1 MTRHGRGSRRGRNTR
16 SGYGN
21 SNGRGGFRN
30 KDSGDGKYKRFRYAK
45 PRPYKNSWYNSS
57 VPAGGDDDILRGYDD
72 ARYGGDIYISPRD
85 IENYYFGR
93 NVKKSSLRMAGM
105 RRLWKDN
112 SDISVE
118 SFDFD
123 SYRKRPVVFVKAAEV
138 YDPSHDL
145 IMELRKRNPVI
156 VNRLEET
163 PNEREDEKEP
173 HSSERENYG
182 YSSERGDVDVNFE
195 NDNEA
200 SSEKLTPEMS
210 SELVTE
216 QGDNYL
222 PQVEPEPISESES
235 ESEPEEESPT
245 EDLSERKNEDLF
257 FVDSSGDR
265 NSNLMDEVPT
275 VDIHAD
281 AIPGASQYPNLE
293 FNPTLTIGGIQMT
306 TNRNARY
313 GNGNTSRVYGS
324 RTPKSFSK
332 ENDENVAR
340 LHLYKGEIETDM
352 TSSNR
357 STSSDGLAERIEDLN
372 ITRTPDNTN
381 SQDNDST
388 GDKED
393 TPPFG
398 FLDED
403 YVVNTNEV
411 EVFSI
416 RFGAHENSYLV
427 KSHRL
432 FGSSDSQWVDQQVL
446 TDFLVNDLH
455 LPEHRL
461 VAYFQF
467 VKDSLFPKEKEQEE
481 AAEPNYSDVPFS
493 DTDAESEESTRSE
506 ASDNESLTEDMREGL
521 DDLISYTLRYDG
533 ERNMEYETKSLDTVG
548 KGRKKQLLIDESLA
562 LDSEMK
568 QLLQDKFATRRDAKI
583 KKRRTKEDFISEENK
598 NSSDLLKKYQ
608 YGLHVQN
615 IKDEF
620 ELFLSSNR
628 EVLIFPPLDPHGNKT
643 IKKFANHYNMK
654 SANAGAGKQSHV
666 VVIKTKKTR
675 AYMPNYNLI
684 NQLTRQRP
692 IFMRIDVKQDTE
704 KRVGNTETHRVRAKF
719 HVKEGEIVGESAS
732 EIGRE
737 NIGRRLLEKLGWT
750 QGESLGAHGN
760 KGISEPLMARVK
772 KSKTGLGHPDHKHR
786 GGYR

>member
-1 MTRHGRGSRRGRNTR
+1 MTRNGRGSRRGRNTR
-16 SGYGN
+16 SGAGN
-21 SNGRGGFRN
+21 SGGRGGFRN
-30 KDSGDGKYKRFRYAK
+30 RNNGDGKYKRFRYGKSRA
-45 PRPYKNSWYNSS
+45 YKNSWYNSS
-57 VPAGGDDDILRGYDD
+57 VPTGGDVDISGGYDD
-72 ARYGGDIYISPRD
+72 ASRGSDIYISPRD

-118 SFDFD
+118 SFNFD

-156 VNRLEET
+156 VNRLGQT
-163 PNEREDEKEP
+163 PREREDETEP
-173 HSSERENYG
+173 SSSDEESHG
-182 YSSERGDVDVNFE
+182 YSSEGDEVYIKSE
-195 NDNEA
+195 HNDEA
-200 SSEKLTPEMS
+200 SSEEITSDIS
-210 SELVTE
+210 SELTTE
-216 QGDNYL
+216 QEENHL
-222 PQVEPEPISESES
+222 SQVEPEPEFES
-235 ESEPEEESPT
+235 ESEPEPEGESPT
-245 EDLSERKNEDLF
+245 EDLSERRDEDLF

-265 NSNLMDEVPT
+265 NSDLMNKVPT
-275 VDIHAD
+275 VDVHAE
-281 AIPGASQYPNLE
+281 AIPGASQSPNLE
-293 FNPTLTIGGIQMT
+293 FNPTLTIGGVQMT
-306 TNRNARY
+306 INRNARY
-313 GNGNTSRVYGS
+313 GNRKAQKVYGS
-324 RTPKSFSK
+324 RTSKSFSK
-332 ENDENVAR
+332 GNNDNVTVPH
-340 LHLYKGEIETDM
+340 LHKGEVETEI

-357 STSSDGLAERIEDLN
+357 STSSDGLAERIGDLN

-381 SQDNDST
+381 SQDKDSAN
-388 GDKED
+388 DKED

-403 YVVNTNEV
+403 YVINTNEV
-411 EVFSI
+411 EVLSI

-427 KSHRL
+427 KSQRL

-455 LPEHRL
+455 LPEYRL
-461 VAYFQF
+461 AAYLQF
-467 VKDSLFPKEKEQEE
+467 VKDSLFPREKEQEE
-481 AAEPNYSDVPFS
+481 ITEPNYTDIPFS
-493 DTDAESEESTRSE
+493 DTDTESEESAMSD
-506 ASDNESLTEDMREGL
+506 ASDSESLTEDMREGL

-548 KGRKKQLLIDESLA
+548 KGKKKRLLVDESLA
-562 LDSEMK
+562 LDPDMR

-598 NSSDLLKKYQ
+598 NSNDLLKKYQ

-615 IKDEF
+615 IRDEF
-620 ELFLSSNR
+620 ELFLGGNR

-704 KRVGNTETHRVRAKF
+704 KRVGTTETHRVKAKF